1 MGDPVGNIEPF
12 KKGEPWSGGPEI
24 ADILVGHPTAQL
36 ACVPSERG
44 ITEKTAG
51 IEVQIQL
58 GIGGKFAR
66 G

>member
-51 IEVQIQL
+51 IEVQI
-58 GIGGKFAR
+58 
-66 G
+66 